1 MPACH
6 PLHTLAR
13 IKHDCASWT
22 GGGVTMKLR
31 IAIVA
36 LAASPALGACTTDEL
51 ALVGAAL
58 SLYSDLEYL
67 DGDCAFG
74 LHKYYDSQGH
84 HHCSISDDENHQDG
98 TGQHHDQN

>member
-1 MPACH
+1 
-6 PLHTLAR
+6 
-13 IKHDCASWT
+13 
-22 GGGVTMKLR
+22 MKLR

-36 LAASPALGACTTDEL
+36 LAASPTLCACTTDEL

-74 LHKYYDSQGH
+74 LHKYDDSQGH
-84 HHCSISDDENHQDG
+84 HHCSLSDDEYHQDG
-98 TGQHHDQN
+98 TGHHHDNN